1 MIFRAPVMRMTEL
14 IKEMGFPEAYLMHI
28 YNTKGQTIARKIH
41 PNKENSPIIFD
52 TEGLEKWWDTH
63 K

>member
-1 MIFRAPVMRMTEL
+1 MKFRAPVMRMSEL
-14 IKEMGFPEAYLMHI
+14 VKTMGFPEAYLMGI
-28 YNTKGQTIARKIH
+28 YNTKGQNIARKVH

-52 TEGLEKWWDTH
+52 TEGLEKWWNQN

>member
-1 MIFRAPVMRMTEL
+1 MRMSEL
-14 IKEMGFPEAYLMHI
+14 EKTMGFPKAYLMGI
-28 YNTKGQTIARKIH
+28 YNTKGQNIARKVH

-52 TEGLEKWWDTH
+52 TEGLEKWWNQN